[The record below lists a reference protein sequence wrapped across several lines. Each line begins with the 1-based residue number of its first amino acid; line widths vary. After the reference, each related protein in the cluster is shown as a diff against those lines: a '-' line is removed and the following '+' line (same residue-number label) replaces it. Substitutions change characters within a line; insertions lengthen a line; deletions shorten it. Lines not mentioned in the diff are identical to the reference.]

1 MKIKILIDNNAPE
14 GSDLISEHGLA
25 MWVECDDG
33 TSFLMDTGA
42 SGAFLENARKM
53 GVDVSA
59 TDFCVISHGHN
70 DHTGGLR
77 SFLELDSRAKVII
90 SSDVFTHR
98 FFSDRGGELKDIS
111 TDHTLLDDYLDRFNC
126 LDTQMGWI
134 TPQIAI
140 IKCTGAGYPTPG
152 GNKSLYKRSIE
163 SDAEILPDDFSH
175 ELAVAVKSARGL
187 VILSSCSHLGVANI
201 IDSVTDMTQEGRIA
215 AFIGGLHLTDRS
227 EDPYGDAEALLSY
240 LRTHH
245 PETRFYTGHCTGDRA
260 KDILSQYPLVHLFRT
275 GTEITLHP

>member
-53 GVDVSA
+53 EVDVSA

-90 SSDVFTHR
+90 SSDVFTHK

-140 IKCTGAGYPTPG
+140 IKCTGTGYPTPS
-152 GNKSLYKRSIE
+152 GNKTLYKRSIE

-175 ELAVAVKSARGL
+175 ELAVTVKSDKGL
-187 VILSSCSHLGVANI
+187 VIISSCSHLGVANI

-227 EDPYGDAEALLSY
+227 EDPDGDAEALLSY
-240 LRTHH
+240 LSTRH
-245 PETRFYTGHCTGDRA
+245 PDTNVYTGHCIGDRA
-260 KDILSQYPLVHLFRT
+260 KDLLSRYPLLHLFRT